1 MIQLK
6 NPMHEEFM
14 YQAAKVVYI
23 YSNDWNST
31 LSSKA
36 VGQKLCNIGGEGGE
50 NFLKM
55 YPDAASGKTC

>member
-14 YQAAKVVYI
+14 YQAANVVYV
-23 YSNDWNST
+23 YSDDCAST
-31 LSSKA
+31 LSSKG
-36 VGQKLCNIGGEGGE
+36 VGQKLCNILGERGE

-55 YPDAASGKTC
+55 YRDAASGKTC